1 MSCYIAM
8 SLYIAYEKKTNVIKR
23 KIGTLSITNLNF
35 TEKKKNDLI
44 SENS

>member
-1 MSCYIAM
+1 M
-8 SLYIAYEKKTNVIKR
+8 SLSFYIAYEEKTNAIKR

-35 TEKKKNDLI
+35 KEKKNDLI